1 MRGGEEGGGQWQWH
15 ALTRRACAV
24 LRLPG
29 LVYDD
34 APAAV
39 EDSGAKEG
47 LLLAGEEEGAY
58 YVPASSGGS
67 LNVGGGDGA
76 ATLID
81 QLQTPSLS
89 KATAMKLR

>member
-1 MRGGEEGGGQWQWH
+1 M
-15 ALTRRACAV
+15 
-24 LRLPG
+24 LRIPG

-39 EDSGAKEG
+39 EDSTKEG

-58 YVPASSGGS
+58 YVAASGGS
-67 LNVGGGDGA
+67 LNVGGGGDGA